1 MKDGVYVLNIAEF
14 KSIRIHRIDLSVNG
28 NNGNVSCNVAYADS
42 YEVEH
47 LSKEVKKFIGNID
60 IITNI
65 YRHRYYNKYL

>member
-1 MKDGVYVLNIAEF
+1 MSY
-14 KSIRIHRIDLSVNG
+14 
-28 NNGNVSCNVAYADS
+28 NVAYADS

-65 YRHRYYNKYL
+65 YRHWYYNKYL